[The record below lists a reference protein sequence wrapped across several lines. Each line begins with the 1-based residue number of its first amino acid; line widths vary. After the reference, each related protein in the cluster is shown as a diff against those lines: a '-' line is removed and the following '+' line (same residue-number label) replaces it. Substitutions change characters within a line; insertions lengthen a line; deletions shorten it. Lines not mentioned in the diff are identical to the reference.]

1 MKLYTEKISGNIL
14 KDNYSTNILSC
25 ICNLI
30 FALPNMEEVNLN
42 FINISGEWINKFLIL
57 SRQIPLIDNDF
68 KLDNNAK
75 YTEQEYQ
82 IIDILEVIKIITSS
96 SFDAVNSTTSN
107 EEEKLT
113 LFYLMFKELWPSF
126 KLSMISTK
134 SKIVEGTVQIIKL
147 FMRKITNDFMAYMKE
162 FLSIACTAFT
172 ITPFSTY
179 LYCFEVV
186 LTVIAPN
193 CDDDWFN
200 VLKSVYEE
208 LTNITFG
215 KYLKSQI
222 MIEDYNEL
230 TFDVYGMMFRCMKL
244 NPLIVLD
251 SKNFEEILV
260 ISSNL
265 ISLKQPNS
273 SLNVIYFLDKVLD
286 FKENKII
293 KRLDEKTL
301 NFYYS
306 KIYNSISN
314 HGEGILYKIFNYL
327 QESPVSM
334 VLTHLINLSITIIE
348 QFHEKC
354 LEWFISV
361 LQKLPDSCL
370 TNNEKNDTL
379 QTIQLIIT
387 ELKINP
393 KSNEKRDYT
402 DQYSDF
408 LMLIY
413 NRSISINN
421 NQY

>member
-1 MKLYTEKISGNIL
+1 M
-14 KDNYSTNILSC
+14 
-25 ICNLI
+25 
-30 FALPNMEEVNLN
+30 
-42 FINISGEWINKFLIL
+42 
-57 SRQIPLIDNDF
+57 
-68 KLDNNAK
+68 
-75 YTEQEYQ
+75 
-82 IIDILEVIKIITSS
+82 
-96 SFDAVNSTTSN
+96 
-107 EEEKLT
+107 
-113 LFYLMFKELWPSF
+113 
-126 KLSMISTK
+126 
-134 SKIVEGTVQIIKL
+134 
-147 FMRKITNDFMAYMKE
+147 
-162 FLSIACTAFT
+162 
-172 ITPFSTY
+172 
-179 LYCFEVV
+179 
-186 LTVIAPN
+186 
-193 CDDDWFN
+193 
-200 VLKSVYEE
+200 
-208 LTNITFG
+208 
-215 KYLKSQI
+215 
-222 MIEDYNEL
+222 
-230 TFDVYGMMFRCMKL
+230 
-244 NPLIVLD
+244 
-251 SKNFEEILV
+251 
-260 ISSNL
+260 
-265 ISLKQPNS
+265 
-273 SLNVIYFLDKVLD
+273 D

-379 QTIQLIIT
+379 QTIQLIIS
-387 ELKINP
+387 ELKKNP
-393 KSNEKRDYT
+393 NSNEKRDYI